1 MICASCQTPLPEE
14 AIACW
19 KCGAPIGA
27 SAPQAAL
34 PKRPVDPL
42 LVVLTLLV
50 SVGVFVC
57 LGWAIPFTIWG
68 LITSSAKQYP
78 EWSGILD
85 IVSGAAFVLSALGFF
100 GGTWWGSY
108 QILER
113 LTAKSGG

>member
-1 MICASCQTPLPEE
+1 MICANCQMTLPEE
-14 AIACW
+14 AVACW
-19 KCGAPIGA
+19 KCGTPIAAPA
-27 SAPQAAL
+27 AQAAA

-42 LVVLTLLV
+42 LLILTLLI

-100 GGTWWGSY
+100 GGTWWASY
-108 QILER
+108 QVLQR
-113 LTAKSGG
+113 LTAKPGS